1 MNDQRYDLSKFVYE
15 NNLKIYNIFIDVKL
29 NKLIPMQVIRTF
41 CHFKYLLRNENNN
54 NNNALTLIQ

>member
-29 NKLIPMQVIRTF
+29 NKLIPM
-41 CHFKYLLRNENNN
+41 
-54 NNNALTLIQ
+54 